1 VSAADRSLRGRVVVT
16 TDPGVARAVARDG
29 ATVVIVGPDAAAL
42 GVLAGE
48 IAALGGRAAIVV
60 GTLDDDDMSE
70 SDADRAARPTR
81 ATRAALAE
89 LLDELFPPP

>member
-1 VSAADRSLRGRVVVT
+1 MSRADRSLRGRVVVT
-16 TDPGVARAVARDG
+16 TEAGVARAVARDG

-42 GVLAGE
+42 GVLADE

-60 GTLDDDDMSE
+60 GTLDDDDVPE
-70 SDADRAARPTR
+70 SDADRAAR

-89 LLDELFPPP
+89 LLDELFPPD